1 MLVFVHNLQPSDFA
15 EFFFLKFGQKKQVC
29 RVLKDIRVQTSTSRA
44 VYSGL
49 KYVFIGGPF
58 SPQNS
63 KLVCLFVLFKYVVLG
78 KNSLSFI
85 VNDLEII

>member
-1 MLVFVHNLQPSDFA
+1 MLVFVHNLQRLDFA
-15 EFFFLKFGQKKQVC
+15 EFFFFLKFGQKKQVC

-49 KYVFIGGPF
+49 KYLFIGGPF

-78 KNSLSFI
+78 KNSLSFRPI
-85 VNDLEII
+85 VN